1 MDSSKVGTA
10 LALSERIRKKEISV
24 REGLD
29 ATFEIIDQKEKSLHA
44 FLTIDREG
52 AYAAA
57 EKLQEKVGAGEALGP
72 LFGVPVAVKDNLCT
86 KGIRTTCG
94 SKMLENF
101 VPPYDATAVQSL
113 RDAGMIV
120 IGKTN
125 MDEFAM
131 GNTTETSYFGCTKN
145 PRSEAHVPG
154 GSSGGSA
161 AAVAAGEC
169 LVALG
174 TDTGG
179 SVRQPASHCGV
190 VGAKPTYGSISR
202 HGLIA
207 YCSSMDQVGPIAGNV
222 TDCAVLMEALCRWDP
237 KDSTSVKRGSLNSL
251 TAVKR
256 GRLDIPTYG
265 KRGRLDILS
274 SLENGVSGMKIGL
287 PKEYFSAGLDPQ
299 VASSVM
305 RAAETL
311 EKHGAILK
319 EFSLPLFQYFVPD
332 YYLIACAEASSNL
345 ERYDGMKYGLRVPGS
360 DLHDTYRKTRTQ
372 GFGEEVRRRILLG
385 TFALS
390 EGYYDAYYLKALKVR
405 RLVANAFDDA
415 LKEFDLILGP
425 TAPTTAPRLGEAD
438 QDLVKSYLADVYTV
452 PANLTGLPAISL
464 PCGVG
469 EGGLPIG
476 VQFMGRRFEE
486 ALLFKAA
493 RVLEKETCQNG

>member
-1 MDSSKVGTA
+1 MESSKIRTA
-10 LALSERIRKKEISV
+10 LTLSEQIRKKEISV

-44 FLTIDREG
+44 FLSVDREG
-52 AYAAA
+52 AYKEADR
-57 EKLQEKVGAGEALGP
+57 LQEKVSTGEALGP

-101 VPPYDATAVQSL
+101 VPPYDGAAVQSL
-113 RDAGMIV
+113 REAGMIV

-145 PRSEAHVPG
+145 PRNEAYVPG

-222 TDCAVLMEALCRWDP
+222 TDCAALMEALCAWDP
-237 KDSTSVKRGSLNSL
+237 KDSTS
-251 TAVKR
+251 
-256 GRLDIPTYG
+256 I

-274 SLENGVSGMKIGL
+274 SLEHGVSGMKIGL
-287 PKEYFSAGLDPQ
+287 PKEYFSAALDPQ

-305 RAAETL
+305 RAAQTL

-345 ERYDGMKYGLRVPGS
+345 ERYDGMKYGLCVPGN

-405 RLVANAFDDA
+405 RLIANAFDDA
-415 LKEFDLILGP
+415 LKEFDVILGP

-469 EGGLPIG
+469 DGGLPIG
-476 VQFMGRRFEE
+476 VQLMGRRFEE
-486 ALLFKAA
+486 AMLFKAA

>member
-10 LALSERIRKKEISV
+10 LALSEQIRKKEISV

-52 AYAAA
+52 AYKEADR
-57 EKLQEKVGAGEALGP
+57 LQEKVDAGETFGP

-101 VPPYDATAVQSL
+101 VSPYDAAAVQSL
-113 RDAGMIV
+113 KDAGMIIV
-120 IGKTN
+120 GKTN

-145 PRSEAHVPG
+145 PGSEAHVPG

-169 LVALG
+169 PVALG

-190 VGAKPTYGSISR
+190 VGVKPTYGSISR

-222 TDCAVLMEALCRWDP
+222 TDCAALMEALCTWDP
-237 KDSTSVKRGSLNSL
+237 KDSTSIKRGSLDSL
-251 TAVKR
+251 TAVKQ
-256 GRLDIPTYG
+256 GRLDVPTYG

-274 SLENGVSGMKIGL
+274 SLEDGAPGMKIGL

-299 VASSVM
+299 VAASVM

-311 EKHGAILK
+311 ERHGAILK
-319 EFSLPLFQYFVPD
+319 EFSLPLFQYFVSD

-425 TAPTTAPRLGEAD
+425 TAPATAPRLGEAD